1 MNNAKTTA
9 DPFLKSCQYVILPL
23 ILIALFTFYLQP
35 HIDLAIASYIHEKLT
50 FDSRMLHYTSQI
62 ISIIGWILPVG
73 ISLYYVTT
81 REKKY
86 LFLLT
91 CYASSNIVTHLMI
104 KPIWGRL
111 RPYEIFPHHLD
122 DYTSI
127 FQLSNACQFD
137 CSFISG
143 HTGLGFFLFSFAFI
157 YPKYRYRII
166 LTSVSLGLCLGL
178 IRMLEHQHFLS
189 DIIFSALVNM
199 LIITFVA
206 LTCSSIKESIFKPT
220 KNLDTQPNSI
230 TID

>member
-91 CYASSNIVTHLMI
+91 HQFL
-104 KPIWGRL
+104 GR
-111 RPYEIFPHHLD
+111 
-122 DYTSI
+122 
-127 FQLSNACQFD
+127 
-137 CSFISG
+137 
-143 HTGLGFFLFSFAFI
+143 
-157 YPKYRYRII
+157 
-166 LTSVSLGLCLGL
+166 
-178 IRMLEHQHFLS
+178 
-189 DIIFSALVNM
+189 
-199 LIITFVA
+199 IT
-206 LTCSSIKESIFKPT
+206 T
-220 KNLDTQPNSI
+220 
-230 TID
+230 